1 MKKLSKNIQEFQI
14 QAGINSPK
22 MSILLN
28 VPKYGGMKS
37 VMSNWIGT
45 GLPRQ

>member
-37 VMSNWIGT
+37 IMSNWTST

>member
-28 VPKYGGMKS
+28 VPKHGGMKS
-37 VMSNWIGT
+37 VMSNWTDT
-45 GLPRQ
+45 GLSRQ